1 MLTLLHGIVYKY
13 ISKKRSI
20 NDPLTIFF
28 IYLILKNK
36 VVFLEEVIA
45 VYYGD
50 GGQILEISVDCRFS
64 GALQPEDDFKLSQY
78 FDEIIF

>member
-20 NDPLTIFF
+20 NDLF

-36 VVFLEEVIA
+36 VLFLEEVIA

-50 GGQILEISVDCRFS
+50 GGPILEISVDCRFS

>member
-13 ISKKRSI
+13 ISKKRSV
-20 NDPLTIFF
+20 NDQYTIFLS
-28 IYLILKNK
+28 ILILKNK
-36 VVFLEEVIA
+36 VVFLGIIA